1 MGRPPQ
7 KAILARQLA
16 EGINPRDETIASEL
30 VDGKTEVDACIAA
43 GYPKTKAQASAY
55 KIAKRPGVRAALMR
69 IADELT
75 NKQIGAIGKGKLI
88 QMLEDPNA
96 EDRVIVQAIRMA
108 LEVGGDVGAARE
120 VVMRHEIHVPPAAR
134 EMIAR
139 RIMELQQKE
148 AIDAVTEGHALPLQE
163 GN

>member
-1 MGRPPQ
+1 MGRPPK
-7 KAILARQLA
+7 KAIFARQLA
-16 EGINPRDETIASEL
+16 HGINPQDEIIASEL
-30 VDGKTEVDACIAA
+30 VEGKTEIEACLAA
-43 GYPKTKAQASAY
+43 GVGKSHARANAY

-88 QMLEDPNA
+88 QMLEDPKV
-96 EDRVIVQAIRMA
+96 EDRVIVQAIRLA

-120 VVMRHEIHVPPAAR
+120 VVMRHEIHVPPAAQ

-139 RIMELQQKE
+139 RIMELQNQE
-148 AIDAVTEGHALPLQE
+148 AIDVAEGHALPLQE
-163 GN
+163 GH